1 MVATH
6 GDAKLILDRLSTV
19 SDEGD
24 LIELLLEAGAL
35 AHRMQI
41 DAFLH
46 VPCSGRYSGD
56 EDVSGCATEAKKAAD
71 FLDEVRAVAV
81 DILQGVRN
89 NDEQEVDN
97 SKPLIVRVAS
107 WHRDQAARRKAEK
120 DNG

>member
-1 MVATH
+1 MATH

-24 LIELLLEAGAL
+24 LVELLLDAGAL

-56 EDVSGCATEAKKAAD
+56 EDVSGCATKATKAVD
-71 FLDEVRAVAV
+71 FLDEVRA
-81 DILQGVRN
+81 
-89 NDEQEVDN
+89 
-97 SKPLIVRVAS
+97 
-107 WHRDQAARRKAEK
+107 AAIEALDRIWVYYR
-120 DNG
+120 